1 MSDNPSTPFI
11 PTPLAEN
18 VIEAAA
24 ELKDAAEARAREFTE
39 AAGEKFQEWSGLAGK
54 VLGDSKEKWKAAG
67 DQAAAYVK
75 ENPGKAVLA
84 GLGAGFV
91 IGLLFRSNSK

>member
-1 MSDNPSTPFI
+1 MSDHPSTPFT

-24 ELKDAAEARAREFTE
+24 QLKEHAETRAREIGET
-39 AAGEKFQEWSGLAGK
+39 AGEKFAELKDIVGH
-54 VLGDSKEKWKAAG
+54 VLGDSKGKWKEAG
-67 DQAAAYVK
+67 DHAAAYVK

-91 IGLLFRSNSK
+91 IGLLFRSK